1 MGELYEEL
9 EELDEE
15 LNEEPTDEESTDPTD
30 DPVDPTP
37 SAVTKVSDITVQ
49 DVANYLRIAELTTED
64 ENYIT
69 TLLTVAKRY
78 IADWTGLKEESLDL
92 HPDFIVVVYV
102 LVQDMYDT
110 RAMYVDKSNVNKVV
124 DTILGL
130 HQRNLL

>member
-15 LNEEPTDEESTDPTD
+15 LNEEPTDEEPTDPTD

-49 DVANYLRIAELTTED
+49 DIADYLRIAELTTVD
-64 ENYIT
+64 TNYIT
-69 TLLTVAKRY
+69 TLLSIAKQY
-78 IADWTGLKEESLDL
+78 IVDWTGLKAEDLDS

-102 LVQDMYDT
+102 LIQDMYDT
-110 RAMYVDKSNVNKVV
+110 RALYVDKTNVNKVV

>member
-1 MGELYEEL
+1 MVE
-9 EELDEE
+9 
-15 LNEEPTDEESTDPTD
+15 
-30 DPVDPTP
+30 
-37 SAVTKVSDITVQ
+37 KVSDITVQ

-64 ENYIT
+64 ENYIN

-78 IADWTGLKEESLDL
+78 IADWTGLDEESLDL

-102 LVQDMYDT
+102 LIQDMYDT

>member
-15 LNEEPTDEESTDPTD
+15 LNEEPTELTDPTD

-69 TLLTVAKRY
+69 TLLTIAKQF
-78 IADWTGLKEESLDL
+78 IVDWTGLKAEDLDS
-92 HPDFIVVVYV
+92 HPDFVVVVYV
-102 LVQDMYDT
+102 LIQDMYDT
-110 RAMYVDKSNVNKVV
+110 RALYVDKTNVNKVV
-124 DTILGL
+124 ETILGL

>member
-15 LNEEPTDEESTDPTD
+15 LNEDPTEPTDPTD

-69 TLLTVAKRY
+69 TLLTIAKQF
-78 IADWTGLKEESLDL
+78 IVDWTGLKAEDLDS
-92 HPDFIVVVYV
+92 HPDFVVVVYV
-102 LVQDMYDT
+102 LIQDMYDT